1 MMMGQ
6 CVPSGNLARSF
17 HHFSQWTHDIGEIS
31 YGYRQIVVDIFGMN
45 QCYLLTFA
53 RHFLMY
59 PTIELCSMSI
69 FPSR

>member
-1 MMMGQ
+1 MMGQ
-6 CVPSGNLARSF
+6 NVPSGNLVESF

-31 YGYRQIVVDIFGMN
+31 YEYRQINVEIFGMS

-53 RHFLMY
+53 RYFLMY
-59 PTIELCSMSI
+59 PIIELYSMSI